1 MKSWTHLTRSIR
13 KNLTYRGRSRR
24 KNRSGTSNNKL
35 SDSLF
40 LENLELQTEQNSI
53 LSQETEQNSA
63 VRNYT
68 LRASYL
74 QNELEKVQHPLNFW
88 SSIKHVSFKTANENE
103 NRKLDLTSWPTS
115 DSIERVS
122 GYTIGRMKRYS
133 PFRYRRQRNVPKSS
147 PRSKLSIR
155 LQLKIRLK
163 LLLTNHRESQFVPMT
178 SKKHKL
184 RSKYFRKSSQK
195 KTSVFRRIS
204 SGSRISSESR
214 FRSESRKPSISK
226 ERAPL
231 TPAQLSYPFTQKG
244 TILPIIKVGEEEFV
258 F

>member
-1 MKSWTHLTRSIR
+1 MKSWTHLTSSIR

-24 KNRSGTSNNKL
+24 KNRSGMSNNKL

-40 LENLELQTEQNSI
+40 LENLEFETEQNSV
-53 LSQETEQNSA
+53 LSEQTEHNSA

-74 QNELEKVQHPLNFW
+74 QNELEKIQHPLNFW
-88 SSIKHVSFKTANENE
+88 SSIKHVSFKTSSDNE

-133 PFRYRRQRNVPKSS
+133 PFRYRRQRKVPKSS

-155 LQLKIRLK
+155 SQLKIRLK
-163 LLLTNHRESQFVPMT
+163 LLLTNHRESQFLPMT
-178 SKKHKL
+178 RKKHRL
-184 RSKYFRKSSQK
+184 RTKYFRNSSDT

-204 SGSRISSESR
+204 SGNRR
-214 FRSESRKPSISK
+214 LSITK
-226 ERAPL
+226 QRAPL
-231 TPAQLSYPFTQKG
+231 TPAQLSYPFTQKE
-244 TILPIIKVGEEEFV
+244 TKLPIIKVDEEEFV